1 MDLSQELPAVAHAD
15 IPYEDYSRGRA
26 RSLPASVSSAECG
39 CLRRIK
45 RPALAFRAALIT
57 LAILAGTACKRA
69 EPPAPPPPD
78 VLVTGVI
85 QKDVPI
91 SAEWVGTTV
100 GFVNA
105 KVMPRV
111 QGYLLK
117 QAYEDGA
124 NVKSGQLL
132 FEIDDRQYKASLDQA
147 LGDLATQR
155 ANLRKNQQ
163 DVARYTPLAAQGAV
177 SKQELDDSIQAT
189 RASEA
194 QVQAAD
200 AAVTNARLNLE
211 WTKVYSP
218 IDGIAGIAPVQ
229 VGDLVTPSTVLT
241 SVSQID
247 PMKVTFPITEREY
260 LRFADKIK
268 EHQERGRAED
278 EPALQL
284 LLADG
289 SAYPLPGRFYVVNR
303 EIDRQTGTILVQAL
317 FPNPDG
323 VLRPGLYAKVRA
335 PTETVRGALLV
346 PERAVQEIQ
355 GTYQVAVV
363 GADDKVAMR
372 TVKMGPQ
379 LDGLWVVNDGL
390 QPGERVVTQGL
401 QKVKDGIVVN
411 AKPDTS
417 PATASATP
425 GQG

>member
-1 MDLSQELPAVAHAD
+1 MDTGMTRKESDGSQ
-15 IPYEDYSRGRA
+15 
-26 RSLPASVSSAECG
+26 ASSVGS
-39 CLRRIK
+39 
-45 RPALAFRAALIT
+45 RAAPAPRAVI
-57 LAILAGTACKRA
+57 IAGGCMLFAFACTQSA
-69 EPPAPPPPD
+69 PPAPPPPA
-78 VLVTGVI
+78 VLVTEVI

-117 QAYEDGA
+117 QDYEDGA
-124 NVKSGQLL
+124 NVKAGQPL
-132 FEIDDRQYKASLDQA
+132 FEIDDRPYKASLDQA

-155 ANLRKNQQ
+155 ANLRKHQQ
-163 DVARYTPLAAQGAV
+163 DVGRYTPLAAQGAV
-177 SKQELDDSIQAT
+177 SKQELDDAVQAT

-194 QVQAAD
+194 QAQAAE
-200 AAVTNARLNLE
+200 AAVTNARLNLD
-211 WTKVYSP
+211 WTKIYAP
-218 IDGIAGIAPVQ
+218 IDGVAGIAPVQ

-241 SVSQID
+241 TISQLD

-268 EHQERGRAED
+268 QHQEQRQAED
-278 EPALQL
+278 EPDLGL
-284 LLADG
+284 VLADG
-289 SAYPLPGRFYVVNR
+289 SEYPARGRFHVANR
-303 EIDRQTGTILVQAL
+303 EIDRDTGTILVQAL

-323 VLRPGLYAKVRA
+323 MLRPGLYAKVRA
-335 PTETVRGALLV
+335 ATETVRGAILV

-363 GADDKVAMR
+363 GSDDKIALR
-372 TVKMGPQ
+372 TVKMGRQ
-379 LDGLWVVNDGL
+379 LDGLWVVNEGVK
-390 QPGERVVTQGL
+390 PGERVVTQGL
-401 QKVKDGIVVN
+401 QKVRDGIVVS

-417 PATASATP
+417 TTTASATP

>member
-1 MDLSQELPAVAHAD
+1 MTPKESDG
-15 IPYEDYSRGRA
+15 SRAPSDGSRA
-26 RSLPASVSSAECG
+26 A
-39 CLRRIK
+39 
-45 RPALAFRAALIT
+45 PALRAALIGCACML
-57 LAILAGTACKRA
+57 LAFGCT
-69 EPPAPPPPD
+69 PSAPPPPPPPA
-78 VLVTGVI
+78 VLVTEVI

-91 SAEWVGTTV
+91 TAEWVGTTV

-117 QAYEDGA
+117 QSYEDGA
-124 NVKSGQLL
+124 AVKAGQLL
-132 FEIDDRQYKASLDQA
+132 FAIDDRPYKASLDQA

-155 ANLRKNQQ
+155 ANLKKSQQ

-177 SKQELDDSIQAT
+177 SKQELDNAVQAA
-189 RASEA
+189 RAGEA

-200 AAVTNARLNLE
+200 AAVTNARLNLD

-218 IDGIAGIAPVQ
+218 IDGVAGIAPVQ

-241 SVSQID
+241 SVSQLD

-260 LRFADKIK
+260 LRFAGKIK
-268 EHQERGRAED
+268 EHQERGPAAD
-278 EPALQL
+278 EPDLQL
-284 LLADG
+284 VLADA
-289 SAYPLPGRFYVVNR
+289 SAYPHRGRFYVANR

-323 VLRPGLYAKVRA
+323 MLRPGLYAKVRA
-335 PTETVRGALLV
+335 ATETVRGALLV

-363 GADDKVAMR
+363 GSDNKIAMR
-372 TVKMGPQ
+372 TVKTGPQ
-379 LDGLWVVNDGL
+379 VDGLWIVDDGL
-390 QPGERVVTQGL
+390 KPGERVVTQGM
-401 QKVKDGIVVN
+401 QKVRDGIVVN

-417 PATASATP
+417 VTTASATP